1 MWIVAMAA
9 ALCVVWW
16 LGQKFFNPDRS
27 KAAQLMK
34 TYATLTK
41 EQLEALDDDKL
52 ITAVVSNMLAKAEAE
67 KRDPYVVI
75 PKLSTEH
82 CVVYSVWLFQKQ
94 LFSDAP
100 EGLRQSGQFGFSELA
115 ADGLDFLEQPELGTM
130 LRDYLQTAEDGL
142 VAAMRE
148 RVETMVLDKQLADLI
163 RADYAVFCDE

>member
-9 ALCVVWW
+9 ALCLVWW
-16 LGQKFFNPDRS
+16 FGQKFFNPDRS

-34 TYATLTK
+34 TYQTLTV

-67 KRDPYVVI
+67 KRDPYVII

-115 ADGLDFLEQPELGTM
+115 ADGLVFLEQPALAAM
-130 LRDYLQTAEDGL
+130 LRDYLQTAEDEL
-142 VAAMRE
+142 VTAMRE
-148 RVETMVLDKQLADLI
+148 HVKAASLDKALVDLI
-163 RADYAVFCDE
+163 RADYAVFCDK